1 VGPFG
6 KKLQKLLFGDT
17 TDPDKRFY
25 RTFIVFAVGIIIIM
39 LIAGLTTF
47 FLSLKGIEKT
57 MVPNVTGLE
66 IENALVELEEK
77 ALYPGIQLRYTQKIE
92 DKGLVVGQE
101 PAPGTSVRAGSRVVL
116 KVSKGSAVEKL
127 DDYIGWDVDDLE
139 AHMKSMVSIYG
150 PLLSVKKP
158 IVKIYDNSEVG
169 TILVQKPA
177 PGTEISA
184 ATELELVVS
193 KGPLG
198 QNRKVLNYIEL
209 TFGEV
214 IESVVKSNIQFVF
227 TSQPAGRRD
236 IPGTIVRQSPSA
248 DSEVPND
255 TIMQFVIAAP
265 EKTPDG
271 YVFGILERTLPD
283 YQVPVTL
290 EVEAITPSGEKK
302 QLFSM
307 KHKGGLITIPYLE
320 EENTLLKLSVAGKE
334 IITYSIRAVTEES

>member
-1 VGPFG
+1 MGPFG
-6 KKLQKLLFGDT
+6 RKLQKLLFGDT

-39 LIAGLTTF
+39 LFAGLTTF

-57 MVPNVTGLE
+57 MVPDVTGLE
-66 IENALVELEEK
+66 VENALVELEEK
-77 ALYPGIQLRYTQKIE
+77 ALYPGIQLRYTQNIE

-116 KVSKGSAVEKL
+116 KISKGSAVEEL
-127 DDYIGWDVDDLE
+127 DDYVGWNVDDLE
-139 AHMKSMVSIYG
+139 AHIKSMVSIYG

-158 IVKIYDNSEVG
+158 IIKINDNSQVG

-184 ATELELVVS
+184 ATAIELVVS

-198 QNRKVLNYIEL
+198 QNRKVLNYTEL

-214 IESVVKSNIQFVF
+214 IESVVKLNIQFVF
-227 TSQPAGRRD
+227 TSRPAGSRE
-236 IPGTIVRQSPSA
+236 IPGTVVSQSPSS

-290 EVEAITPSGEKK
+290 KVDAITPNGERKL
-302 QLFSM
+302 LFMM
-307 KHKGGLITIPYLE
+307 KSKGGLITIPYLE
-320 EENTLLKLSVAGKE
+320 EESTLLKVSISDKE
-334 IITYSIRAVTEES
+334 IITYSIRAVRGE

>member
-6 KKLQKLLFGDT
+6 RKLQALLFGDT

-47 FLSLKGIEKT
+47 FLTLKGVEKT
-57 MVPNVTGLE
+57 MVPDITGLE
-66 IENALVELEEK
+66 VENALIELDEK
-77 ALYPGIQLRYTQKIE
+77 ALYPGIQLRYTQNIE

-127 DDYIGWDVDDLE
+127 DNYVGWNVDDLE
-139 AHMKSMVSIYG
+139 AHIKSMVSIYG
-150 PLLSVKKP
+150 PLLAVKKP
-158 IVKIYDNSEVG
+158 IIKINDNSEVG

-184 ATELELVVS
+184 ATEIELVVS

-198 QNRKVLNYIEL
+198 QNRKVYDYSDL

-227 TSQPAGRRD
+227 TSKPAGRKD
-236 IPGTIVRQSPSA
+236 VPGTIVRQSPSA

-265 EKTPDG
+265 EQTPNG

-290 EVEAITPSGEKK
+290 EVEAITPDGDRKP
-302 QLFSM
+302 LFNM

-320 EENTLLKLSVAGKE
+320 EENTLLKISVSGKE
-334 IITYSIRAVTEES
+334 IITYAIRAVREE